1 MNNKIRQLI
10 IRFNNEIAFSEVPLL
25 RGAVLNAMGDDV
37 ALLFHNH
44 MEDGFRYAYPLI
56 QYKRIN
62 KKAAIVCVGDGVDT
76 IAQLFSDSSF
86 DIKLGDRPLL
96 LEIERIN
103 PIRPMIQVWD
113 TTFKYRLRN
122 WLALNSDN
130 YIRYSEIEEY
140 SERILFLEK
149 VLIGNLLS
157 FAKGLG
163 ITLDKEILCKI
174 LSINEPRLC
183 IVKGIKMM
191 SFDVDFKT
199 NVSIPNFVGLGK
211 HVSIGYGTVVRI
223 VENNNKNE

>member
-76 IAQLFSDSSF
+76 IAQLFSDASF